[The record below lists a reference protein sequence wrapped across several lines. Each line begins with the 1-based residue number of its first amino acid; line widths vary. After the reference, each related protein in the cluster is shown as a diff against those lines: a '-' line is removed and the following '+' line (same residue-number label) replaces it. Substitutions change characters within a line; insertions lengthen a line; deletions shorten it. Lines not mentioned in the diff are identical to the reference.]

1 MAQSK
6 SYYQAYDDRYRQ
18 IHEQSLHW
26 FSKAPSP
33 IVLEIMNKYQVSKA
47 SAILEIGCGEG
58 RDAAYLLQN
67 GYPVLA
73 TDVSAEAVKYCRK
86 QFPEYADSFQ
96 VLDCL
101 TERLSGTYDFIY
113 AISVLHIL
121 VEEEDRVRFYR
132 FLYEQLQD
140 EGIAHLSDP
149 LFYPAFP
156 EEKGWAGRPARQ
168 RPFRRSRGC
177 AGSRKGRKAPPF
189 FPAAPPCVF
198 RPGVRPPGGTPHQF
212 LFLPNPKGESDVSH
226 LPPPK
231 SGRMSQRDILRHE
244 T

>member
-26 FSKAPSP
+26 FSEAPSP

-73 TDVSAEAVKYCRK
+73 TDVSTEAVKYCRK

-113 AISVLHIL
+113 AVSVLHML
-121 VEEEDRVRFYR
+121 VEEKDRARFYR
-132 FLYEQLQD
+132 FL
-140 EGIAHLSDP
+140 
-149 LFYPAFP
+149 
-156 EEKGWAGRPARQ
+156 
-168 RPFRRSRGC
+168 SRN
-177 AGSRKGRKAPPF
+177 SS
-189 FPAAPPCVF
+189 
-198 RPGVRPPGGTPHQF
+198 HS
-212 LFLPNPKGESDVSH
+212 PN
-226 LPPPK
+226 
-231 SGRMSQRDILRHE
+231 
-244 T
+244 

>member
-26 FSKAPSP
+26 FSEAPSP

-67 GYPVLA
+67 SYPVLA
-73 TDVSAEAVKYCRK
+73 TDVSTEAVKYCRK

-101 TERLSGTYDFIY
+101 TERLSE
-113 AISVLHIL
+113 HMIL
-121 VEEEDRVRFYR
+121 
-132 FLYEQLQD
+132 
-140 EGIAHLSDP
+140 SMP
-149 LFYPAFP
+149 
-156 EEKGWAGRPARQ
+156 
-168 RPFRRSRGC
+168 S
-177 AGSRKGRKAPPF
+177 PF
-189 FPAAPPCVF
+189 FTCWLKRKIESAFTAFFMSSC
-198 RPGVRPPGGTPHQF
+198 RMKE
-212 LFLPNPKGESDVSH
+212 LP
-226 LPPPK
+226 
-231 SGRMSQRDILRHE
+231 
-244 T
+244 